1 MPNRNDTVDRFKG
14 EAAGDQPQDDPAS
27 SSENSARC
35 IERLTSLRTSVAV
48 RPEVA
53 ATGGTLNVWAGRVRR
68 VDHVRRMP
76 VERCCVL
83 SWWWFTIAARTGIT
97 MERFDFAKGWFDFTT
112 RSRVLGLPLGG
123 RQTNWSKVAK
133 AALGMAV
140 AVGAAAA
147 AWKLMRSMSDGQERD
162 ARGRFVAEDEV
173 EGPRRERDQGR
184 DRKAG

>member
-1 MPNRNDTVDRFKG
+1 
-14 EAAGDQPQDDPAS
+14 
-27 SSENSARC
+27 
-35 IERLTSLRTSVAV
+35 
-48 RPEVA
+48 
-53 ATGGTLNVWAGRVRR
+53 
-68 VDHVRRMP
+68 
-76 VERCCVL
+76 
-83 SWWWFTIAARTGIT
+83 

-123 RQTNWSKVAK
+123 RQTDWAKVAK

-147 AWKLMRSMSDGQERD
+147 AWKLTRSMSDGPERD
-162 ARGRFVAEDEV
+162 ARGRFVAEDET